1 MTLADTTL
9 GRIVLDHPAC
19 ASLFQ
24 ELRIDFCCK
33 GDLTLSAA
41 CRLRGLDV
49 AQVMEQLERAIAAGA
64 SSAAEDPSMMST
76 PELVAHIVSRH
87 HEFLRT
93 ALPFLGHLAAK
104 VARVHGE
111 HNRKLVELEQVF
123 AKLRDLLDE
132 HLDTEEDVLFRLVSG
147 PPPKVAE
154 TGLALAG
161 AHREHLEVGAALH
174 RIRELA
180 DDFVVPA
187 WACTSYETLL
197 RELRALEGDVLRHV
211 HLENHVLF
219 PRLAAA

>member
-1 MTLADTTL
+1 MTLANTTL
-9 GRIVLDHPAC
+9 GSIVLDHPAC
-19 ASLFQ
+19 APLLQ

-41 CRLRGLDV
+41 CGLRGLDAGEV
-49 AQVMEQLERAIAAGA
+49 VGQLERAIAAGEPRP
-64 SSAAEDPSMMST
+64 AEDPREMST

-93 ALPFLGHLAAK
+93 ALPFLGHLASK

-111 HNRKLVELEQVF
+111 HNPKLVELEHVF
-123 AKLRDLLDE
+123 VQLRDLLDE

-147 PPPKVAE
+147 PAPQGAE
-154 TGLALAG
+154 GALALAG
-161 AHREHLEVGAALH
+161 AHREHQKVGAALH
-174 RIRELA
+174 RLRELA
-180 DDFVVPA
+180 DDFVAPE
-187 WACTSYETLL
+187 WACTSYQTLL
-197 RELRALEGDVLRHV
+197 RELRTLEGDVLRHV